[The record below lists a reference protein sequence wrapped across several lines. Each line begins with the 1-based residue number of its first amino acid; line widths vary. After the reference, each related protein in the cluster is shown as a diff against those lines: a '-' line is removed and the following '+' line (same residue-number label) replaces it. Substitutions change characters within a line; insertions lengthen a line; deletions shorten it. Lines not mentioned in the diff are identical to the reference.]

1 MIVFR
6 HFYHMEIRRIQSGS
20 NEYEQLVN
28 LRVTALLN
36 PIGIPASYIDP
47 EKEKDD
53 LFIGAFEEEDI
64 VGCCVLTKKTESVV
78 QLRQMAVRPDQQGK
92 KIGAAIIA
100 FAEQIAKQQGFAL
113 LIMHARD
120 TVIGFYEKC
129 GYQIAGE
136 QFFEVGIGHHKME
149 KQL

>member
-6 HFYHMEIRRIQSGS
+6 HFYHMEIRRIQSAS

-36 PIGIPASYIDP
+36 PIGIPASYIDR
-47 EKEKDD
+47 ENEKDD
-53 LFIGAFEEEDI
+53 LFIGAFEGDDI

-78 QLRQMAVRPDQQGK
+78 QLRQMAVRPDRQGK
-92 KIGAAIIA
+92 RIGAAIIA
-100 FAEQIAKQQGFAL
+100 FAEKIAKQQGFAL
-113 LIMHARD
+113 LMMHARD

-129 GYQIAGE
+129 GYQLRANN
-136 QFFEVGIGHHKME
+136 FSK
-149 KQL
+149 